1 MNSVNRAFKF
11 LITALLFWLLINLF
25 IAAHSPLI
33 PSITKLLAHVPMELL
48 MFVTLGISAIHY
60 INEDTFQTLISAIN
74 LKNRKSMKQ
83 SLPILK
89 NLPKK
94 DKVLMVAL
102 ITYIVALLL
111 TTGALLSVFFSL
123 RNTFFMWVFYVLSLA
138 VISLVIKKIIASWAD
153 HYLNFP
159 ETMRSK

>member
-1 MNSVNRAFKF
+1 
-11 LITALLFWLLINLF
+11 
-25 IAAHSPLI
+25 
-33 PSITKLLAHVPMELL
+33 